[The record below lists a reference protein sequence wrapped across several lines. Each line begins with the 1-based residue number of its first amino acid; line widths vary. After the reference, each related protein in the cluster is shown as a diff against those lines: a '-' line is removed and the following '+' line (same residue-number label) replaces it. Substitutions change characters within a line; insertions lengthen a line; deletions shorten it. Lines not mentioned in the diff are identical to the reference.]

1 MGVLED
7 EAACRMWKTTVAP
20 KMIPMGSDS
29 PFSSAKATSA
39 VPHVPAAAL
48 SSDAAADAPCS
59 VCWTRGLC
67 ANKTTRAGNT
77 SRCCTSALDA
87 VEWPAQFGPSPYT
100 VIPQLRRHSWGAG
113 RARHYTWPAVQCRL
127 LALRLKALTA
137 QSGSFLMVCCR
148 SSKLLQVWLKVPAQI
163 EGQSW

>member
-7 EAACRMWKTTVAP
+7 EAACRMWKTIVAP

-67 ANKTTRAGNT
+67 ANKTELGTPLGAALQHLMLLNDQHSLGPVLTQSSHNSTGTAEEPAGPGT
-77 SRCCTSALDA
+77 TPGQQCSA
-87 VEWPAQFGPSPYT
+87 G
-100 VIPQLRRHSWGAG
+100 
-113 RARHYTWPAVQCRL
+113 C
-127 LALRLKALTA
+127 
-137 QSGSFLMVCCR
+137 
-148 SSKLLQVWLKVPAQI
+148 WL
-163 EGQSW
+163 